1 MSVEVTLESDGR
13 VRVKVDRSGERAVSD
28 VVDAEELIHTIA
40 DTAGIDLVD
49 ISGEEEVDEEPE
61 ELTGEPGIDES
72 APPEAEEGE
81 SAQEDDNV

>member
-1 MSVEVTLESDGR
+1 MSVEVTFEGDGR

-28 VVDAEELIHTIA
+28 VVDAEELIHTVA
-40 DTAGIDLVD
+40 DAAGIDLAD
-49 ISGEEEVDEEPE
+49 ISGEEEPE

>member
-1 MSVEVTLESDGR
+1 MSVEITLESDGR

-40 DTAGIDLVD
+40 DTAGIDLAD
-49 ISGEEEVDEEPE
+49 ISGEEEPDEEPE
-61 ELTGEPGIDES
+61 ELTGQPGIDES
-72 APPEAEEGE
+72 APSEPEEGE